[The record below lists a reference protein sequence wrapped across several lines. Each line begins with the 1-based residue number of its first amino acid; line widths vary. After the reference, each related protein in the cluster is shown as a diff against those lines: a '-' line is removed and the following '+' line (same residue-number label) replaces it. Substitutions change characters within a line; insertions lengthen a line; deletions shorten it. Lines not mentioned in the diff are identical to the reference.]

1 MSRVEFTR
9 FFKTII
15 FILLVF
21 LLVFY
26 SYFCLKSARISLVFS
41 KKWARMK
48 NWTHCSRTQIFK
60 KWGLATINAI
70 KDGDRSWWLLTTKPL
85 FTGCFFNPPTKN
97 GVFWLI
103 YLNLPWFTSIYHNLP
118 QLTSFFIFDHFFM
131 VSELLSKKF
140 AIKIKSRNQSQKR
153 WVPKKIGAEKCFWI
167 GLKKFGI
174 EKRLWIGKLKIL
186 GLVTHWTTDAL
197 LLKVYLIR
205 DSSHLF
211 DILAPYWVPIYF
223 SGSLF
228 AMFWLDSHKKNF
240 PLGPYW
246 VPIS

>member
-1 MSRVEFTR
+1 
-9 FFKTII
+9 
-15 FILLVF
+15 
-21 LLVFY
+21 
-26 SYFCLKSARISLVFS
+26 
-41 KKWARMK
+41 
-48 NWTHCSRTQIFK
+48 
-60 KWGLATINAI
+60 
-70 KDGDRSWWLLTTKPL
+70 
-85 FTGCFFNPPTKN
+85 
-97 GVFWLI
+97 
-103 YLNLPWFTSIYHNLP
+103 
-118 QLTSFFIFDHFFM
+118 M

-153 WVPKKIGAEKCFWI
+153 WVPKKVSKNIGAEKCFWI

-205 DSSHLF
+205 DSSPNRDLF

-228 AMFWLDSHKKNF
+228 AMFWLDSHEKF
-240 PLGPYW
+240 PLGPN
-246 VPIS
+246 